1 MVDPPPKR
9 RLARAMKTK
18 IHLFYGIVIGILL
31 CASFGSIKKDK
42 AEFKEELLLDSIY
55 TTTKQI
61 PRITNSRD
69 PFAKRYDAMAGGKV
83 ISQRSQPLAQ
93 FNKSL
98 MEYKKAGW
106 TIIDITTLNV
116 RLVNSQFTANGEHH
130 KTEQISYEPVYYAHL
145 AR

>member
-1 MVDPPPKR
+1 
-9 RLARAMKTK
+9 MKTK

-55 TTTKQI
+55 TTTEA
-61 PRITNSRD
+61 ITG
-69 PFAKRYDAMAGGKV
+69 KEVYDYSANGSPLVKA

-106 TIIDITTLNV
+106 TIIDISTLNV
-116 RLVNSQFTANGEHH
+116 RLVRSRYLAKNKYHDTQ
-130 KTEQISYEPVYYAHL
+130 QRSYEPVYYAHL